1 MNKRHTNFDDLLD
14 EVLERHRQGE
24 KPDLEALCEEY
35 PELADDIRE
44 LLPSV
49 LLMEDVKPD
58 LTTGGSHDAASTTA
72 PRQIGEYRIVG
83 EIARGG
89 MGIVY
94 EAEQQSLGRRVALK
108 VLPHHIASSASSVE
122 RFQREARAAA
132 RMHHSNIVPVFE
144 VGREGDTLF
153 YTMQLI
159 EGQSLDVVIQDLSR
173 LEDLGSGKAPG

>member
-72 PRQIGEYRIVG
+72 PRHGCTIQISCPY
-83 EIARGG
+83 
-89 MGIVY
+89 
-94 EAEQQSLGRRVALK
+94 LK
-108 VLPHHIASSASSVE
+108 SVE
-122 RFQREARAAA
+122 RAIRF
-132 RMHHSNIVPVFE
+132 STPC
-144 VGREGDTLF
+144 
-153 YTMQLI
+153 
-159 EGQSLDVVIQDLSR
+159 S
-173 LEDLGSGKAPG
+173 